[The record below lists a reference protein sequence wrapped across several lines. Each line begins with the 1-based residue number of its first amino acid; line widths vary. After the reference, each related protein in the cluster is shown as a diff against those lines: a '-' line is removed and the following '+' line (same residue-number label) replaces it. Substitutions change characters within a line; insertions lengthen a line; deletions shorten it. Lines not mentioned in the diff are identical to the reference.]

1 MQKIAVYPGTFDPVT
16 FGHVHITQRAA
27 KLFDK
32 VIMAIA
38 LDSSKKTLFTV
49 EERMALIEECC
60 LADLPNVEIEIFEGL
75 LVNYVKKKGAVAI
88 IRGLR
93 AVSDFENEMQMASI
107 NRHLNENVETIFL
120 MTDSEY
126 SFISSSVIKNVAAL
140 GGDVS
145 HFVPPAVEKALKKKF
160 KVGEINGKR

>member
-16 FGHVHITQRAA
+16 FGHMHITQRAA

-32 VIMAIA
+32 VIMAVA
-38 LDSSKKTLFTV
+38 LDNNKRTLFTA
-49 EERMALIEECC
+49 EERKALIEECC
-60 LADLPNVEIEIFEGL
+60 LADLPNVEIEIFDGL
-75 LVNYVKKKGAVAI
+75 LVNYVRKKGAVAI

-93 AVSDFENEMQMASI
+93 AVSDFENEMQMASV
-107 NRHLNENVETIFL
+107 NRHLNQNVETIFL
-120 MTDSEY
+120 MTDAEY

-145 HFVPPAVEKALKKKF
+145 HFVPPSVEKALKKKY
-160 KVGEINGKR
+160 KEGENRG